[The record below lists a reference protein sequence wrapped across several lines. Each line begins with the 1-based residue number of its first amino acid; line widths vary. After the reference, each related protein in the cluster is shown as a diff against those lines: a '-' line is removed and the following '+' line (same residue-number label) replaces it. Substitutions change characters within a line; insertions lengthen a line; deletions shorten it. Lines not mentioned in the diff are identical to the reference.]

1 MFYLQHAPHLAPE
14 QVAQLGSAIMS
25 TDQKLS
31 AISVAEELRSLA
43 LMRHIRELDRNTAL
57 GVAHDRGVEEG
68 IAKGIAKGMT
78 EGTRA
83 SLRRVL
89 ARRFP
94 GYEGWDA
101 LVSSLP
107 AESCEA
113 VLDEVA
119 VAPSLQDALDAL
131 RQAARP

>member
-1 MFYLQHAPHLAPE
+1 
-14 QVAQLGSAIMS
+14 MS

-68 IAKGIAKGMT
+68 IAKGLAQGVSQGMA

-101 LVSSLP
+101 LVSALP
-107 AESCEA
+107 AELCEA

>member
-43 LMRHIRELDRNTAL
+43 LMRHIREIDRNTAL

-113 VLDEVA
+113 ALDEVA
-119 VAPSLQDALDAL
+119 VSPSLQDALDAL